1 MQMKKLIFLSMIVF
15 FFISCSNNNK
25 QEDNDTITT
34 EQEADIEEENNRSE
48 VNDTSLATASDY
60 DYITSNAGKVIKI
73 NSATFSKN
81 IFDFQREKDWNF
93 KGTAPCIVD
102 FYADWC
108 GPCKQIAPI
117 LDELAKEYKDDINIY
132 KVDTDKESDL
142 AMAFGIQSIPSILFC
157 PMEGEP
163 YMYVGAYSKADYKK
177 LIHDH
182 LLK

>member
-1 MQMKKLIFLSMIVF
+1 MKKLIFVPIIIF
-15 FFISCSNNNK
+15 FFISCGNNK
-25 QEDNDTITT
+25 QEEETKTSDQEIENEIDNNAI
-34 EQEADIEEENNRSE
+34 IEK
-48 VNDTSLATASDY
+48 DTSLTSQSDF
-60 DYITSNAGKVIKI
+60 DFITSNAGKVIKI
-73 NSATFSKN
+73 NSATFSKE
-81 IFDFQREKDWNF
+81 IFDYQNEKDWNF

-163 YMYVGAYSKADYKK
+163 YMYVGAYSKEDYKK
-177 LIHDH
+177 LINDH